1 VSHLLLI
8 NHRSANAEQTV
19 FAAELEKFRPYQ
31 QRLAATVSHQE
42 MTLEEVSRIWKALKN
57 GRGKTWVK
65 KAEALEKRRV
75 NLMGRFIQ
83 ARETWVQVREGVT
96 YARSTP
102 TT

>member
-1 VSHLLLI
+1 MSHLLLV

-31 QRLAATVSHQE
+31 QRLVATVSHQE
-42 MTLEEVSRIWKALKN
+42 VTLEEIARIWKALKN

-75 NLMGRFIQ
+75 SLMGRFIQ
-83 ARETWVQVREGVT
+83 ARETWVQVREGVVYVET
-96 YARSTP
+96 
-102 TT
+102 